1 MLQFVLYIAV
11 WKCVKISEIFWDSK
25 CYKFGSKCF
34 PFYNIFSGISA
45 FGDLTNGICCFF
57 DYIYLKNTTKYRLDA
72 LNSKK
77 CCFYFLQGAGYAT
90 FAVPNIF
97 RKFYIIQIRVF
108 AKSHNIF
115 FRNVFLCSGQIPARE
130 IPS

>member
-1 MLQFVLYIAV
+1 MLQFVLYIAA
-11 WKCVKISEIFWDSK
+11 WKYVKISEIFWDSK
-25 CYKFGSKCF
+25 CCKFGSKRF
-34 PFYNIFSGISA
+34 PFYNIFSGILA
-45 FGDLTNGICCFF
+45 FSDLTNGICCFF
-57 DYIYLKNTTKYRLDA
+57 DCIYLKNTTKYHLDA

-108 AKSHNIF
+108 AGSHNIF
-115 FRNVFLCSGQIPARE
+115 FRNVLRWIGQIPVRA